1 MNRMATETNQ
11 TTKKRIL
18 INHEKAPKDDQSQV
32 AAEVQQTANRSK
44 VAGTRIITPP
54 SHSPTEEVAAEQPLE
69 AETGTIIN
77 HEPTTGLPDSADKLA
92 HQSEAKMQTPKLF
105 DTKEY
110 HLPISQSTHS
120 HGFLVGSIIFGV
132 LFAIALV
139 GLVVFLYN

>member
-1 MNRMATETNQ
+1 MATETNQ
-11 TTKKRIL
+11 NAKKRIL
-18 INHEKAPKDDQSQV
+18 ISDEKAPKNEQSQV

>member
-1 MNRMATETNQ
+1 MANETNQ
-11 TTKKRIL
+11 TAKKRIL
-18 INHEKAPKDDQSQV
+18 ISDEKAPKDEQSQV
-32 AAEVQQTANRSK
+32 ATEVQQTANRSK
-44 VAGTRIITPP
+44 VAGTKIITPP

-77 HEPTTGLPDSADKLA
+77 DEPMTGLPDSADKLA
-92 HQSEAKMQTPKLF
+92 HQTEAKMQTPKLF